1 MDTFLPTSR
10 EELSAR
16 GWESCDFVIIS
27 GDAYVDHPSFGPA
40 IIGRYLES
48 LGYRAGIIPQPDWT
62 DGEAFRVLERPELA
76 FLVTAGNL
84 DSMVNHYTSA
94 KKRRKND
101 AYSPG
106 GRSGLRP
113 DRAVIAYT
121 SRAKQ
126 AYKGVPVIL
135 GGIEASL
142 RRLSHY
148 DYWSDSIRRSIL
160 LDAKA
165 DLLVYG
171 MGERPLAEIARRL
184 RSGTPVSTIT
194 GIPGTVWKT
203 KDLLSPLPPH
213 SAEGH
218 GGVPRQRQVL
228 ELPSFGSVSDRL
240 SGNGKSPA
248 DRAFAESTRIRLR
261 NQDPFT
267 ALPLAERYGD
277 WYVVQAPPAL
287 PLATEELDRVY
298 ALPFTRRW
306 HPRYDSTGGVPALD
320 EVRFSITAS
329 RGCFGGCSFCAL
341 GLHQGRIV
349 TSRSRESILAEA
361 RSFTRDPGFK
371 GIIHDVGGPTANFR
385 VGSCARQATRG
396 CCPDKE
402 CLYPEP
408 CSALAADHTELK
420 ELLAELRAL
429 PEIKKVFIR
438 SGIRY
443 DYLLEDRD
451 EGFFDDLVKYHVSG
465 QLKVAPEHASRTV
478 LEAMGKPPIEV
489 FSEFAKLF
497 EAKSSRAGKKQYL
510 IPYFITAHPG
520 TGLDEA
526 VELAEFLKS
535 YGFIPDQVQEFL
547 PTPGTVSTCMYATGI
562 DPRTMKPVYVPR
574 SREEREMQ
582 RALVHF
588 HKPRNYNLVRKALRK
603 AGREDLIGRGKEC
616 LVPP

>member
-1 MDTFLPTSR
+1 MNTFLPISR
-10 EELSAR
+10 DDMSAH
-16 GWESCDFVIIS
+16 GWEICDFIIIS
-27 GDAYVDHPSFGPA
+27 GDAYVDHPSFGAA
-40 IIGRYLES
+40 IIGRHLES
-48 LGYRAGIIPQPDWT
+48 LGYRVGIIPQPDWT
-62 DGEAFRVLERPELA
+62 DAESFRVLGRPGFA

-94 KKRRKND
+94 KKRRKTD

-106 GRSGLRP
+106 GASGMRP
-113 DRAVIAYT
+113 DRAVITYT

-126 AYKGVPVIL
+126 AYNGVPVIL
-135 GGIEASL
+135 GGVEASL

-148 DYWSDSIRRSIL
+148 DYWSDAIRRSIL

-171 MGERPLAEIARRL
+171 MGERPLAEIARL
-184 RSGTPVSTIT
+184 LSTGTPASGIT

-203 KDLLSPLPPH
+203 RDPP
-213 SAEGH
+213 SA
-218 GGVPRQRQVL
+218 L
-228 ELPSFGSVSDRL
+228 ELPPFETLESD
-240 SGNGKSPA
+240 KTA
-248 DRAFAESTRIRLR
+248 DRGRGAGGAAAGRAFAESTRIRLE

-267 ALPLAERYGD
+267 ARTLAERYGD
-277 WYVVQAPPAL
+277 WYAVQAPPAH
-287 PLATEELDRVY
+287 PLGTGELDRVY
-298 ALPFTRRW
+298 GLPFTRRW
-306 HPRYDSTGGVPALD
+306 HPRYDAAGGVPALE
-320 EVRFSITAS
+320 EVRFGITAS

-341 GLHQGRIV
+341 GQHQGRIV
-349 TSRSRESILAEA
+349 TTRSRESILAEA
-361 RSFTRDPGFK
+361 RAFTRDPEFK

-385 VGSCARQATRG
+385 IASCTRQTDRG
-396 CCPDKE
+396 CCSDKQ

-408 CSALAADHTELK
+408 CSALEADHSDLA
-420 ELLAELRAL
+420 ELLEKLRAL
-429 PEIKKVFIR
+429 PGIKKVFIR

-451 EGFFDDLVKYHVSG
+451 ERFFDDLVKYHVSG
-465 QLKVAPEHASRTV
+465 QLKVAPEHTSRKV

-489 FSEFAKLF
+489 FSEFAKMF
-497 EAKSSRAGKKQYL
+497 KSKSSRAGKKQYL

-526 VELAEFLKS
+526 IDLALFLKS

-547 PTPGTVSTCMYATGI
+547 PTPGTVSTCMYATGV

-588 HKPRNYNLVRKALRK
+588 HKPRNRALVRKALRK

-616 LVPP
+616 LVSP